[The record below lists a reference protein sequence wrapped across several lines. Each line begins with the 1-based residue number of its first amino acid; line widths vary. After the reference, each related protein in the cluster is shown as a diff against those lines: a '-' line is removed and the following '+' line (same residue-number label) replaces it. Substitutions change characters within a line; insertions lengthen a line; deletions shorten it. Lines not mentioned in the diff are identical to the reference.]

1 MRSTTSGKVD
11 HRSRSDIWD
20 KDSFLLHDVETAF
33 AAVAVVGV
41 RESSAEVASVAFA
54 VLADVGNTSVV
65 VVAAVVADV
74 IATW

>member
-11 HRSRSDIWD
+11 HRSRS
-20 KDSFLLHDVETAF
+20 DSFLLHDVETAF
-33 AAVAVVGV
+33 AAVAVVVV